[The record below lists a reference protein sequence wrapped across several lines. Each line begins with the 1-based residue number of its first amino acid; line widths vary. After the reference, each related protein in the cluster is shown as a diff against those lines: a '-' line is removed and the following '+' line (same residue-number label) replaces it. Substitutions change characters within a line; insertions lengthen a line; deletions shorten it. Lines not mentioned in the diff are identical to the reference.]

1 MAEGSVWWALDKAA
15 HYRLGNLTAI
25 VDVNQRGLTELDRT
39 WTPADA
45 ALRRS
50 AAPRA
55 WWTDRTSPR
64 STWRWLPPRQA
75 GGPAVVLAKTAKG
88 KGSPE
93 IEDQNGWHGR
103 VRAAAGSGSARCTA
117 CPAPAPGRTDGTRRI
132 TAPQTAAARPRPD
145 GPLKPAGPCGVSAG
159 VPGSGRLTPGS
170 PGCARR
176 GRRG

>member
-103 VRAAAGSGSARCTA
+103 VRAAAG
-117 CPAPAPGRTDGTRRI
+117 PAVRG
-132 TAPQTAAARPRPD
+132 ARPARLRHPD
-145 GPLKPAGPCGVSAG
+145 ELMEPAGYHRAPDR
-159 VPGSGRLTPGS
+159 SGP
-170 PGCARR
+170 PAA
-176 GRRG
+176 